1 MHLRRTRWKHFRVV
15 ARESRPFCI
24 HVSVRILA
32 GAYIAETFS
41 SQDGGCVFPNQKTS
55 QLSRNFLDQVQQS
68 PRKMSAESKLSLH
81 QYLPPQD
88 SSPLLETVP
97 SQQLPSSAPRSSAPA
112 ATTVRPPQ
120 RDARTRPRMS
130 VLEAYALHAPKKDP
144 EPDSDAPSRRPSTHV
159 SSPAQRSPAPAS
171 TNIRPPQRNA
181 ATKARMRVLDAYA
194 LHAPKQDSEFD
205 SEAPSRRPST
215 RQPTP
220 TYSDDSSDSDI
231 FVDDS
236 ESDCPRRIKAG
247 SGKKRKRS
255 ASPVMGEEERRNR
268 KALKLSGARD
278 RRPKEEASGFMV
290 RSGCMMRNIIQD
302 TARRATRM
310 PPRSRWKKGRVSGRQ
325 NLVRRA
331 GLNDMGPSAES
342 YMSEW
347 DEVRVGA
354 PR

>member
-1 MHLRRTRWKHFRVV
+1 
-15 ARESRPFCI
+15 
-24 HVSVRILA
+24 
-32 GAYIAETFS
+32 
-41 SQDGGCVFPNQKTS
+41 
-55 QLSRNFLDQVQQS
+55 
-68 PRKMSAESKLSLH
+68 MSAESKLPIR
-81 QYLPPQD
+81 QYLQPQD
-88 SSPLLETVP
+88 SRPFLKAVP

-112 ATTVRPPQ
+112 ATTVRS
-120 RDARTRPRMS
+120 DARTRPRMS
-130 VLEAYALHAPKKDP
+130 VLETYALHAPKKDL
-144 EPDSDAPSRRPSTHV
+144 EPNSDAPSRRPSTHV
-159 SSPAQRSPAPAS
+159 SSSAQRSPAPAA
-171 TNIRPPQRNA
+171 TNVRPPQRNA

-194 LHAPKQDSEFD
+194 LHAPKRDSEFD
-205 SEAPSRRPST
+205 SDAPSRRPSA

-255 ASPVMGEEERRNR
+255 ASSVMGEEERRNR

-278 RRPKEEASGFMV
+278 RRATEEASGFMV
-290 RSGCMMRNIIQD
+290 RSGSMMRNIIQD

-310 PPRSRWKKGRVSGRQ
+310 PPRSQWTKGRVPGRQ

-331 GLNDMGPSAES
+331 GLNDMGPSAGS

-347 DEVRVGA
+347 DEVRIGA